1 MNRTK
6 NLNKYIL
13 TFIFIQFAGAVF
25 FQFISLYIGRFFY
38 EILRIMYVLLTLYLL
53 NRWKIGI
60 NKNENLIS
68 KYKMQ
73 IKNKE
78 LIICFL
84 ISILGWSLTNQFI
97 SDQALV
103 KSLPEVFFYL
113 YDNFLMAAVY
123 EEIIF
128 RGCFFDEFKKRYSVL
143 ICMLLTGILFS
154 CLHIPQQIL
163 HKGGLQLQWELLGI
177 LKGMFLCCV
186 VLVSKNIF
194 ITACFHFNTAYLG
207 DVLGLLV
214 LLPYFLWKSN
224 KYIFSKNKIN

>member
-1 MNRTK
+1 MNKAK
-6 NLNKYIL
+6 NPNKYIFI
-13 TFIFIQFAGAVF
+13 FIFIQLAGALL
-25 FQFISLYIGRFFY
+25 FQNLSLYIGRFFY

-78 LIICFL
+78 FIICFL
-84 ISILGWSLTNQFI
+84 ISILGWSLINQFI
-97 SDQALV
+97 FNQDLV
-103 KSLPEVFFYL
+103 KSLSKELFYL

-123 EEIIF
+123 EEIIY
-128 RGCFFDEFKKRYSVL
+128 RGCLFDEFKKRYSIL
-143 ICMLLTGILFS
+143 ICMLLSGILFS

-163 HKGGLQLQWELLGI
+163 HKGGVQLQWELLGI

-186 VLVSKNIF
+186 VLVSNNIF
-194 ITACFHFNTAYLG
+194 IASCFHFNTAYLG

-214 LLPYFLWKSN
+214 LFPYFLWKSN
-224 KYIFSKNKIN
+224 KFIFSKNK